1 MIWRE
6 WLQWRWSSFE
16 CKVLK
21 GVFKMTYLFSIWSY
35 NSLRILYKSFIF
47 WMQTF
52 QEGCFEFNNT
62 SGNLC
67 LQGTAGNW
75 NSKSSSYFAP
85 RGALS
90 LNNCFQWQLVKTII
104 IWTLSSL
111 GLSVNASVT
120 ENNALPCPAPI
131 CQTDRLPLPLPCP
144 ALAALAGPCPYPCL
158 SDRLPLPLPCPGRPA
173 LPYPALPLPHVP
185 K

>member
-1 MIWRE
+1 MIWWE

-21 GVFKMTYLFSIWSY
+21 GVFKMTYLLSIWSY

-120 ENNALPCPAPI
+120 ENSA
-131 CQTDRLPLPLPCP
+131 LPLPCP
-144 ALAALAGPCPYPCL
+144 ALPWPPWQAPAPAPVCQTDCPCPCPALAA
-158 SDRLPLPLPCPGRPA
+158 LPCPAPA
-173 LPYPALPLPHVP
+173 PCP
-185 K
+185 